1 MYRSVRWD
9 DHGKIKD
16 ISKAPDGKTPL
27 EARENII
34 GVQGQLWSETLRNFD
49 HVTYYLFPKALGLL
63 ERGWNAS
70 PVWEGTT
77 VSDAPEFMADFDLF
91 YSIIRERELP
101 YYQSIGISYHTN

>member
-1 MYRSVRWD
+1 ML
-9 DHGKIKD
+9 D
-16 ISKAPDGKTPL
+16 ISNALDGKTPL
-27 EARENII
+27 EARQNII
-34 GVQGQLWSETLRNFD
+34 GVQGQLWSETLRSFD

-77 VSDAPEFMADFDLF
+77 ASDDPVFMADFDQF
-91 YSIIRERELP
+91 YSIIKEKELP